1 MNKIP
6 MMKLFVFL
14 LVLNIPNIAIAAG
27 GSSSKA
33 TSSKYFKISPQTVV
47 NISDKGKVRHLQVG
61 VQLRLDEPGDSSIV
75 EEHIPAIQHEL
86 VMLLSGREAQ
96 NVRSVQGKELLRTE
110 AMEKIKIVLE
120 ENTGRAIINAVYFT
134 AFVIQ

>member
-1 MNKIP
+1 

-61 VQLRLDEPGDSSIV
+61 VQLRLDEPDDSSIV

>member
-1 MNKIP
+1 

>member
-1 MNKIP
+1 

-61 VQLRLDEPGDSSIV
+61 VQLRLAEPGDSSIV

>member
-1 MNKIP
+1 

-14 LVLNIPNIAIAAG
+14 LVLNIPNIAIASG
-27 GSSSKA
+27 GSSKA
-33 TSSKYFKISPQTVV
+33 APSKYFKISPQTVV

>member
-1 MNKIP
+1 

-61 VQLRLDEPGDSSIV
+61 VQLRLDEPADSSIV

-110 AMEKIKIVLE
+110 AMEKIKVVLE